1 MAPKGDKALSRNPR
15 IWFMGHKV
23 AVDHGTTALAKA
35 AVESARK
42 KTWDPKQWNA
52 DMLAVLRP
60 FRRGISRGGSR
71 AAAASTPRGPQLQAS
86 PTRAAGGTF
95 DRAEQLGVS
104 QSNGAASGGGPG
116 SRFGLL

>member
-42 KTWDPKQWNA
+42 KN
-52 DMLAVLRP
+52 V
-60 FRRGISRGGSR
+60 
-71 AAAASTPRGPQLQAS
+71 GPEAM
-86 PTRAAGGTF
+86 
-95 DRAEQLGVS
+95 EC
-104 QSNGAASGGGPG
+104 
-116 SRFGLL
+116 